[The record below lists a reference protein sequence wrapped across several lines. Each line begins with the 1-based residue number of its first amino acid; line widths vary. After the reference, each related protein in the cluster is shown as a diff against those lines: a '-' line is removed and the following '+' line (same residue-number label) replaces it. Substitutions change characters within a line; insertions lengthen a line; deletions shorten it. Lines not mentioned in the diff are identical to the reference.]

1 MDDEHQ
7 CSTTAADPPDRRHTE
22 HDSTDRDLDAPLTS
36 VPSVMPAD
44 ASPSAGAPLSILYSF
59 PHGIG
64 SPGIGWT
71 ALHQVRSLVAAG
83 HRVTVVA
90 ASITEQLGPVARA
103 VTTLTVGGVRLPHR
117 LFGRSR
123 SIAHHDRV
131 TARILAEGDYD
142 VVHGWPWGSARTF
155 DEAARQGVPSVR
167 EAPNTHTAHAFEVVA
182 EEYERLGITP
192 PPGSPHTYN
201 AVRLRREEREW
212 AAATAILVPSASVES
227 TFLEKGFSPR
237 KLLRHRYGAE
247 VDTTR
252 SFDPDPRDEPDHV
265 FTAVFVGRIEPRK
278 GLLYALQAWQES
290 TASTTGRFR
299 VYGDFTPGY
308 RERLAG
314 LLEQPSVEL
323 CGFTGD
329 VAGVFA
335 NADVLILP
343 TIEEGSALVTSEAQA
358 AGCVPLVSSAAG
370 ANLEDGVQGLVHEP
384 RDVETLTA
392 HLDLVSSDRALLARL
407 RRAAL
412 DNRDNLTWER
422 ASVDLVAAYRAAMV
436 LVREDRDAAA
446 ADRADDRPAERS
458 DSDDRSDQ
466 PRTP

>member
-7 CSTTAADPPDRRHTE
+7 CSTTAPGPSDRSTTSGSDLPDPAVT
-22 HDSTDRDLDAPLTS
+22 TDDPAGRGGRSLS
-36 VPSVMPAD
+36 V
-44 ASPSAGAPLSILYSF
+44 LYSF

-71 ALHQVRSLVAAG
+71 ALHQVRALTEAG

-90 ASITEQLGPVARA
+90 ASVSVPLGPVARA
-103 VTTLTVGGVRLPHR
+103 VTTLTVGGLRLPHR

-212 AAATAILVPSASVES
+212 AAATAILVPSASVEQ

-237 KLLRHRYGAE
+237 KLLRHRYGALVE
-247 VDTTR
+247 TERVV
-252 SFDPDPRDEPDHV
+252 DPDPRDDPDHV
-265 FTAVFVGRIEPRK
+265 FTAVYVGRIEPRK
-278 GLLYALQAWQES
+278 GLLYALEAWR
-290 TASTTGRFR
+290 ASRASGVGRFL
-299 VYGDFTPGY
+299 VYGEFTAGY

-314 LLEQPSVEL
+314 LLDQPSVEL
-323 CGFTGD
+323 RGFTDD

-335 NADVLILP
+335 SSDVMILP
-343 TIEEGSALVTSEAQA
+343 TIEEGSALVTAEAQA

-370 ANLEDGVQGLVHEP
+370 ANLENGVQGLVHRP
-384 RDVETLTA
+384 RDVAELTE
-392 HLDLVSSDRALLARL
+392 HLDLVSSDRELLARM

-412 DNRDNLTWER
+412 ANRSELTWER
-422 ASVDLVAAYRAAMV
+422 AGVDLVAAYRAAMR
-436 LVREDRDAAA
+436 LADASATA
-446 ADRADDRPAERS
+446 PTEHSRNDRP
-458 DSDDRSDQ
+458 
-466 PRTP
+466 

>member
-7 CSTTAADPPDRRHTE
+7 CSTPAADHHDRPATRE
-22 HDSTDRDLDAPLTS
+22 DLPATPGDGAADAPPVT
-36 VPSVMPAD
+36 AR
-44 ASPSAGAPLSILYSF
+44 GAEPTLSILYSF
-59 PHGIG
+59 PHAIG

-71 ALHQVRSLVAAG
+71 ALHQVRALADAG

-90 ASITEQLGPVARA
+90 ASIAAPLGPVARA

-155 DEAARQGVPSVR
+155 DEAVRRGVPSVR
-167 EAPNTHTAHAFEVVA
+167 EAPNTHTAHAFEVVM

-212 AAATAILVPSASVES
+212 SSATAILVPSASVEQ

-237 KLLRHRYGAE
+237 KLLRHRYGAL
-247 VDTTR
+247 VDTER
-252 SFDPDPRDEPDHV
+252 VIDPDPRDDPDHV
-265 FTAVFVGRIEPRK
+265 FTAVYMGRIEPRK
-278 GLLYALQAWQES
+278 GLLYALQAWR
-290 TASTTGRFR
+290 ASRASGVGRFL

-308 RERLAG
+308 RDRLAG
-314 LLEQPSVEL
+314 LLDQPSVEL
-323 CGFTGD
+323 RGFTPD
-329 VAGVFA
+329 AAGVFLE
-335 NADVLILP
+335 ADVLVLP

-384 RDVETLTA
+384 RDVEALTA
-392 HLDLVSSDRALLARL
+392 HLDLVSSDRELLARM

-412 DNRDNLTWER
+412 ANRSQLTWDR
-422 ASVDLVAAYRAAMV
+422 ASVDLVEAYRAAIR
-436 LVREDRDAAA
+436 LVQ
-446 ADRADDRPAERS
+446 DDSALPTEH
-458 DSDDRSDQ
+458 
-466 PRTP
+466 PRNDHP